1 MKYLVLALCIAAA
14 SAAVTPMTADQTAL
28 FKSSW
33 NTVKHNEVDILYAVF
48 KANPDIQA
56 KFPQFAGKDV
66 DSIKDT
72 AAFATHAGRIVG
84 FFSEVIGL
92 TGNPE
97 NRPAL
102 KTLIDGL
109 GSSHKAR
116 GVEKAQF
123 EEFRAS
129 LADYLSKHLD
139 WNDNM
144 KATWDIALNNIFF
157 YVIHALEA
165 AR

>member
-1 MKYLVLALCIAAA
+1 MKFLVLALCIAAA
-14 SAAVTPMTADQTAL
+14 SAAVTPMTADQLAL

-33 NTVKHNEVDILYAVF
+33 GTVKHNEVDILYSIF

-56 KFPQFAGKDV
+56 RFPQFAGKDL

-72 AAFATHAGRIVG
+72 GAFATHAGRIIG

-92 TGNPE
+92 IGNPD

-116 GVEKAQF
+116 GIEKAQF
-123 EEFRAS
+123 DEFRAS
-129 LADYLSKHLD
+129 LVDYLSKHLD
-139 WNDNM
+139 WNDTM
-144 KATWDIALNNIFF
+144 KSTWDLALNNMFF
-157 YVIHALEA
+157 YILNALEHA
-165 AR
+165 H

>member
-1 MKYLVLALCIAAA
+1 
-14 SAAVTPMTADQTAL
+14 AVTPMSADQLAL

-56 KFPQFAGKDV
+56 KFPQFAGKDL
-66 DSIKDT
+66 DSIKDS
-72 AAFATHAGRIVG
+72 ADFAVHSGRIVG

-92 TGNPE
+92 IGNPE

-109 GSSHKAR
+109 ASSHKAR
-116 GVEKAQF
+116 GIEKAQF

-129 LADYLSKHLD
+129 LVDYLSHHLD
-139 WNDNM
+139 WNDTM
-144 KATWDIALNNIFF
+144 KSTWDLALNNMFF
-157 YVIHALEA
+157 YILHALEVA
-165 AR
+165 Q